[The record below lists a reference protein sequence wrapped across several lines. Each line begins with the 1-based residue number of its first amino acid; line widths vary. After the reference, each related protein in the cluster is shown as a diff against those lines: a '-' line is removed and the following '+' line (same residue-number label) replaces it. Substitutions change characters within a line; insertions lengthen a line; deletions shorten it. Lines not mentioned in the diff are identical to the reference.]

1 MLCRLLSNSCHMII
15 FVGCWGVTK
24 VLSVV
29 HLQVSVPKYPH
40 TKLLTCSQYL
50 WPSCQLCLRSQSTHH
65 ILVRLQ
71 DRCTK
76 LDWLE
81 FLSQDWFS
89 ECSQIVTSSISSQSN
104 IADSYH
110 QHYFS
115 QSHTAV
121 YVSVLCIVLQ
131 LTVFTSTACCVL
143 FVRLT
148 VWCSTYK
155 CTIVHLLTH

>member
-1 MLCRLLSNSCHMII
+1 MSLII
-15 FVGCWGVTK
+15 FVSYWGMTK
-24 VLSVV
+24 VVCPLYIYKFLFQGILKQYYLYVPNICGQVANHVYV
-29 HLQVSVPKYPH
+29 HKSA
-40 TKLLTCSQYL
+40 
-50 WPSCQLCLRSQSTHH
+50 HH

-71 DRCTK
+71 DHCTK
-76 LDWLE
+76 FDWME
-81 FLSQDWFS
+81 FPSQDWFS
-89 ECSQIVTSSISSQSN
+89 ECNQIVTSSISSQSN

-121 YVSVLCIVLQ
+121 YVSVLCTVLQ